1 MKTVLILVFDGV
13 EEFDAVGPYEVFGTA
28 NALEPDVC
36 QVALVGETK
45 EAVTCINGLKLLPH
59 YGFDDAPA
67 ADVLVVPGGA
77 GTRVQQENR
86 VLVDWVAETSD
97 KAELVASVCTGLRI
111 TLAAGLARGKRVTTH
126 WSAIEEI
133 RARNEALEVRDDQRF
148 IRDGAYL
155 SSAGVSAGIDMSLWI
170 VGHMS
175 TPDHARAVLKEIEY
189 DPAPPYLF
197 DV

>member
-1 MKTVLILVFDGV
+1 MKTVLILIFDGV
-13 EEFDAVGPYEVFGTA
+13 EELDAVGPYEVFGVA
-28 NALEPDVC
+28 NALEPGVC
-36 QVALVGETK
+36 QVALVGETMQ
-45 EAVTCINGLKLLPH
+45 AVTCVNGMKLLPH
-59 YGFDDAPA
+59 YRFDDAPR

-77 GTRVQQENR
+77 GTRQQEENQ
-86 VLVDWVAETSD
+86 VLIDWVAETAGQ
-97 KAELVASVCTGLRI
+97 AELVASVCTGLRI
-111 TLAAGLARGKRVTTH
+111 TLAAGPARGKRVTTH
-126 WSAIEEI
+126 WGAIEEI
-133 RARNEALEVRDDQRF
+133 RARNEALEVRDDRRF

-189 DPAPPYLF
+189 DPAPPYLY